1 MKWTKPNISVISPL
15 IKMRFDAFAEFAQKP
30 GLKVKTQRHFLQ
42 VAEKWELSAAN
53 ADLQNRLQ
61 TMAITYMQGRPDD
74 NMLQVLLH
82 IGRDIML
89 GPLN

>member
-1 MKWTKPNISVISPL
+1 MTDSPELIIHPLYISLDDSSDDSLPNHCP
-15 IKMRFDAFAEFAQKP
+15 KP

-82 IGRDIML
+82 TGYIG
-89 GPLN
+89 

>member
-1 MKWTKPNISVISPL
+1 MKPHLKDPFSHAKWTKPNISVISPL
-15 IKMRFDAFAEFAQKP
+15 IKMRFDAFAEFAEFAQ
-30 GLKVKTQRHFLQ
+30 VKTQRHFLQ

-74 NMLQVLLH
+74 NMLQVY
-82 IGRDIML
+82 
-89 GPLN
+89 